1 MALTRIF
8 RRQEAP
14 PSGGHRAALEAEL
27 LARFGELHP
36 QSRRERSMSMI
47 TGWRLAL
54 VGGLLLAAGG
64 ASQAPADVKAEIGK
78 RIEVVSG
85 GPLAHPVVE
94 AAVAALQAG
103 GRRFEVRV
111 QGEPRGDGQ
120 VLTRIELFG
129 ETVALDEVAATL
141 RRAVPALAGLPIS
154 VVPIEREVA
163 GTVGEAAGRLVGLER
178 TLSPEELKAAI
189 SAELAAEEPG
199 AEVEVEVEEDQ
210 GGARQVRVQVR
221 RTEVEGATAPAPAE
235 PPAPKAP

>member
-199 AEVEVEVEEDQ
+199 AEVEVEVEDQ